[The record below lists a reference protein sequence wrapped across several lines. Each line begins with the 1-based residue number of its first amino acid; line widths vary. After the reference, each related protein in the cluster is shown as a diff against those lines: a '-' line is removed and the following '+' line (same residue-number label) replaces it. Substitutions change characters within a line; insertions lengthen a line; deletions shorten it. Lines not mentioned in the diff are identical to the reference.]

1 MYRCS
6 RIFPIFLLLVASST
20 SSVLIHPVMCESIP
34 LWFKEGVFVE
44 FRFDGFPVICYLDH
58 FDVGGHIASYP
69 GFLRWCV
76 LGFDG
81 EVARMNVSLYRDWS
95 RVLVCHAEFYVNVSS
110 REVTLLD
117 GTPVG
122 VTYFWLPAYLKKD
135 DTVPMIGRGSSLIL
149 GRLSSLEP
157 GPVKTCQGY
166 QQSFFVDTVNYD
178 SINGTSDP
186 HFTTGSF
193 DEDTG
198 ILDMGHLQFDGV
210 LAAMNIKWF
219 AGSWWICDTNVDLG
233 PRVLTSEILGFLFN
247 DAPFTIPLVVFG
259 SVIFVWLWKRRR
271 KRMRRIA
278 LSKQ

>member
-1 MYRCS
+1 MVQ
-6 RIFPIFLLLVASST
+6 PIKVLTFFLLFATLESGF
-20 SSVLIHPVMCESIP
+20 LICPVKCEPVP

-44 FRFDGFPVICYLDH
+44 FRLEGFPVIRDLNRSYP
-58 FDVGGHIASYP
+58 GGRIASYP

-76 LGFDG
+76 LDLDG
-81 EVARMNVSLYRDWS
+81 VVARMNVSLYRDWS
-95 RVLVCHAEFYVNVSS
+95 RVLVRHAEFYVNVSS

-135 DTVPMIGRGSSLIL
+135 DTVPMIGRGSSMIL
-149 GRLSSLEP
+149 GRVGFLEP
-157 GPVKTCQGY
+157 WPVKTCQGY
-166 QQSFFVDTVNYD
+166 QQSFFVQTVNYD

-186 HFTTGSF
+186 HFASGAF

-198 ILDMGHLQFDGV
+198 ILDGDQLQFDGV
-210 LAAMNIKWF
+210 LAAMNIKWMA
-219 AGSWWICDTNVDLG
+219 AGSWWIGDTNVDLG